1 MKRWLNRFN
10 SFCQHWRQRHFFEKN
25 WCCACHLCIAI
36 CGCSSELKG
45 SFQGLIFLF
54 HYLYQATIVKGDDTV
69 APTGQRVCLQTINK
83 LKWLR
88 RTHGRLMANIMT
100 IGHCT
105 WTRCDYPCDKS
116 FSRNCL
122 LQDHQSHK
130 KCLDASIQHPC
141 QFCDAKFGTF
151 LGLNDTSGEGDV
163 RRSISA
169 SNVMISHTSPN
180 ILILKITKML
190 STPKTTPP
198 KMISQCKCPLW
209 STILG
214 CESSLTI
221 THVNGFTQ
229 SLPLSSAYQINI
241 VVLVVPICI
250 KVVLDWNIEVILSEW
265 RNTGLNFHKVL
276 S

>member
-1 MKRWLNRFN
+1 MSHRNRPLVLTSRFLVATTALFRATPQSFSSTYLWWGTCPLRTPAWFCLTSLSAEVIPHFSLWQWQVCIFLKRWLNRFN

-25 WCCACHLCIAI
+25 WCCACHLWIAI

-45 SFQGLIFLF
+45 SFQGLIFWF

-151 LGLNDTSGEGDV
+151 LGLNEHP
-163 RRSISA
+163 RR
-169 SNVMISHTSPN
+169 
-180 ILILKITKML
+180 
-190 STPKTTPP
+190 
-198 KMISQCKCPLW
+198 
-209 STILG
+209 G
-214 CESSLTI
+214 RCEKR
-221 THVNGFTQ
+221 
-229 SLPLSSAYQINI
+229 Y
-241 VVLVVPICI
+241 
-250 KVVLDWNIEVILSEW
+250 
-265 RNTGLNFHKVL
+265 
-276 S
+276 

>member
-1 MKRWLNRFN
+1 MQVTCPECGENVGAKDKLP
-10 SFCQHWRQRHFFEKN
+10 K
-25 WCCACHLCIAI
+25 HLKTVHKY
-36 CGCSSELKG
+36 LKP
-45 SFQGLIFLF
+45 FL
-54 HYLYQATIVKGDDTV
+54 Y
-69 APTGQRVCLQTINK
+69 
-83 LKWLR
+83 
-88 RTHGRLMANIMT
+88 
-100 IGHCT
+100 
-105 WTRCDYPCDKS
+105 DYPCDKF

-130 KCLDASIQHPC
+130 KCLDARIQHPC

-151 LGLNDTSGEGDV
+151 LGLNEHL
-163 RRSISA
+163 RRGRCENRYQWIQCDDQPYFSKYFDFKYYK
-169 SNVMISHTSPN
+169 NVVHAKDDSPKN
-180 ILILKITKML
+180 
-190 STPKTTPP
+190 
-198 KMISQCKCPLW
+198 ISQCKCPLW
-209 STILG
+209 SNILG
-214 CESSLTI
+214 CKSSLTI